1 MEKEQ
6 IIEWL
11 RAQDYLI
18 LSDLRKSL
26 NRQYDLVFDI
36 LQSYYIVIL
45 IKIGTKI
52 EYNKIKSTRHYFER
66 QTYYGAYYSQTK
78 EFIVQELKKR
88 TAIASENFP
97 RDQKYY
103 LLPEKSQFKKGNFI
117 RKL

>member
-1 MEKEQ
+1 MQ
-6 IIEWL
+6 CLWL
-11 RAQDYLI
+11 T
-18 LSDLRKSL
+18 
-26 NRQYDLVFDI
+26 NVV
-36 LQSYYIVIL
+36 YYGVLYKVIL
-45 IKIGTKI
+45 GEEQKRRNEK
-52 EYNKIKSTRHYFER
+52 ER
-66 QTYYGAYYSQTK
+66 QTYYGAKDYKTQ

>member
-1 MEKEQ
+1 M
-6 IIEWL
+6 
-11 RAQDYLI
+11 RAQNYLTF
-18 LSDLRKSL
+18 SDWKKYLKK
-26 NRQYDLVFDI
+26 QYDVVFDI

-52 EYNKIKSTRHYFER
+52 EYNKIKSTRNYFER
-66 QTYYGAYYSQTK
+66 QTYYGALDSQTK